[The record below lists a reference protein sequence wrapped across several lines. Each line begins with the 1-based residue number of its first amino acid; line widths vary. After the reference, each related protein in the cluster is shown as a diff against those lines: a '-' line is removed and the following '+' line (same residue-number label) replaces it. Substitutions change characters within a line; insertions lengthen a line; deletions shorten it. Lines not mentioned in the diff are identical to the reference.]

1 MNLVTG
7 ATGFIGSHVVSH
19 LLARGEKVRVLVRPA
34 SPAKNLQGMEV
45 ERVRGDLT
53 DRASLK
59 TALAG
64 CRRVYHVAADYRL
77 WAPDPSA
84 LYLNNVVGTRN
95 VLEIAQESGVERIVY
110 TSTVG
115 VLGHAPDDRGGTVP
129 AAEEMPRRGCAA
141 AGSSAD
147 EETPVTLEQMIG
159 HYKRSK
165 FLAEAEVTA
174 AARAGLPVV
183 IVNPSTPVGSRDIK
197 PTPTG
202 QMIVDFLN
210 GRMPAYVETGL
221 NLIDVED
228 VAAGH
233 WLAMERGQVGQRY
246 ILGHRNLSLKEILE
260 ILAKVSGCPAPTVRL
275 PYVVALGVAAISTL
289 AAQVTRR
296 PPLVSWES
304 VRMSKQTMFFDSSK
318 AVRDLGLPQGSVEEA
333 LSKAVH
339 WFRKN
344 GYVRNYS

>member
-7 ATGFIGSHVVSH
+7 ATGFVGSHIVSQ
-19 LLARGEKVRVLVRPA
+19 LLARGEKVRVLVR
-34 SPAKNLQGMEV
+34 SSSSTKNLQGMEV
-45 ERVRGDLT
+45 ETVRGDLT
-53 DRASLK
+53 DRTSLK
-59 TALAG
+59 AAMAG
-64 CRRVYHVAADYRL
+64 CRRVYHAAADYRL
-77 WAPDPSA
+77 WAPDPST

-95 VLEIAQESGVERIVY
+95 VLEIARETKVERMVY

-115 VLGHAPDDRGGTVP
+115 ALGHTGNGHGAN
-129 AAEEMPRRGCAA
+129 EM
-141 AGSSAD
+141 
-147 EETPVTLEQMIG
+147 TPVTLEQMIG

-165 FLAEAEVTA
+165 FLAEAEVMA

-183 IVNPSTPVGSRDIK
+183 IVNPSTPVGSRDVK

-202 QMIVDFLN
+202 RMIVDFLN

-233 WLAMERGQVGQRY
+233 LLAMEKGRVGQRY
-246 ILGHRNLSLKEILE
+246 ILGHRNLTLKEILE
-260 ILAKVSGCPAPTVRL
+260 ILAKLSGRPAPTVRL
-275 PYVVALGVAAISTL
+275 PHAVALGVAAVSTV

-304 VRMSKQTMFFDSSK
+304 VRMSKKKMFFDSSK
-318 AVRDLGLPQGSVEEA
+318 AI
-333 LSKAVH
+333 
-339 WFRKN
+339 
-344 GYVRNYS
+344 

>member
-7 ATGFIGSHVVSH
+7 ATGFVGSHVVSQ
-19 LLARGEKVRVLVRPA
+19 LLARGEKVRVLVR
-34 SPAKNLQGMEV
+34 SSSSTKNLEGVEV
-45 ERVRGDLT
+45 EAVRGDLT

-59 TALAG
+59 AAMAG

-77 WAPDPSA
+77 WALDPSA

-95 VLEIAQESGVERIVY
+95 VLEIAREAKVERMVY

-115 VLGHAPDDRGGTVP
+115 ALGFARNGHG
-129 AAEEMPRRGCAA
+129 
-141 AGSSAD
+141 AD
-147 EETPVTLEQMIG
+147 EKTLVTLEQMIG

-165 FLAEAEVTA
+165 FLAEAEVMA

-183 IVNPSTPVGSRDIK
+183 IVNPSTPVGSRDVK

-202 QMIVDFLN
+202 RMIVDFLN

-233 WLAMERGQVGQRY
+233 LLAMERGHVGQRY
-246 ILGHRNLSLKEILE
+246 ILGHRNLSLKDILE
-260 ILAKVSGCPAPTVRL
+260 ILAKVSGRPAPTLRL
-275 PYVVALGVAAISTL
+275 PHVVALGVAVVSTL

-296 PPLVSWES
+296 PPAVSWES
-304 VRMSKQTMFFDSSK
+304 VRMSKKKMFFDSSK
-318 AVRDLGLPQGSVEEA
+318 AIRDLGLPQGSIEEA

-344 GYVRNYS
+344 GYVGDRSW